1 MERERSLLRT
11 KKLSRYS
18 LLFYILRFCRKPRS
32 LAEIY
37 WSRPNA
43 FTYRILKELTAIATS
58 LNLLRVEDRKF
69 VTTEKG
75 KEYIKKFRELLT
87 LLAA

>member
-18 LLFYILRFCRKPRS
+18 LLFYILKLCRKPRS

-37 WSRPNA
+37 WSRLNA
-43 FTYRILKELTAIATS
+43 FTYGILKELTDIATS
-58 LNLLRVEDRKF
+58 LNLLKVEDRKF

>member
-1 MERERSLLRT
+1 
-11 KKLSRYS
+11 
-18 LLFYILRFCRKPRS
+18 

-43 FTYRILKELTAIATS
+43 FTYGILKELTDIATS
-58 LNLLRVEDRKF
+58 LKLLRVEDRKF

-75 KEYIKKFRELLT
+75 KEYIKKFSELLT

>member
-1 MERERSLLRT
+1 LKHL
-11 KKLSRYS
+11 
-18 LLFYILRFCRKPRS
+18 S

-43 FTYRILKELTAIATS
+43 FTYGILKELTDIATS
-58 LNLLRVEDRKF
+58 LNLLKVEDGKF

-75 KEYIKKFRELLT
+75 EGIH
-87 LLAA
+87 

>member
-1 MERERSLLRT
+1 MERERRLLRT

-18 LLFYILRFCRKPRS
+18 LLFYILKLCRKPRS

-43 FTYRILKELTAIATS
+43 FTYGILKELTDIATS
-58 LNLLRVEDRKF
+58 LNLLKVEDRKF

-75 KEYIKKFRELLT
+75 RNT
-87 LLAA
+87 LKSLVSY